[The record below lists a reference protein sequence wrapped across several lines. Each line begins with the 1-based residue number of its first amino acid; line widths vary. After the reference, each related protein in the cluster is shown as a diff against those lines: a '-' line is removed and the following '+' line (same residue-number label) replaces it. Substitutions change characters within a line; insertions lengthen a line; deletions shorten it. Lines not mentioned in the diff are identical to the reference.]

1 MAKEQDLAE
10 VSVGLSSARKALDQ
24 AYNDLGVEMQQ
35 TGLVQRHRLDAVK
48 DALKALEDAL
58 PKETR
63 KLNAEAEAER

>member
-10 VSVGLSSARKALDQ
+10 VSADMSKAKDALLF

-35 TGLVQRHRLDAVK
+35 RGTVARHRLDAVK
-48 DALKALEDAL
+48 EACDALCESL

-63 KLNAEAEAER
+63 KLNAEVEGKQ